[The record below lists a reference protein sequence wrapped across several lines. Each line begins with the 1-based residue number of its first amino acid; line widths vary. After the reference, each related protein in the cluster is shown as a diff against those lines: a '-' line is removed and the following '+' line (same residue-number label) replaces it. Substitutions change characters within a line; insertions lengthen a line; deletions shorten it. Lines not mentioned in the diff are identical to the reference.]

1 MAHQGY
7 CWTSTRRTIEVSK
20 PFAAYAEGVG
30 VLAASGLSEEL
41 VERYLKLHRCRESRC
56 CLSRLMAF
64 LRARG
69 VVPGVEQVADPHRS
83 PILSEYLEFL
93 ARHRGTGTGTAKEH
107 RRHVQAFL
115 EELGADESPEA
126 VGRLEPGVVSRFV
139 TRRAEVL
146 GPAARKSLCASIRCF
161 LRFLLLRG
169 YMSRDLVSGVPVIP
183 TFKLARLPRAAS
195 TEDIAKVLGA
205 VDRSTPTG
213 RRDYAI
219 LLVLSVYGI
228 RSGQICGLRLED
240 LDWRRELLRLRAAK
254 GGRDV
259 LLPLYPAVGEALVDY
274 LRHGRPRSTLR
285 QVFLRVR
292 APIAPLS
299 SSVSVIIRGHA
310 RRAGVTGRVNAHA
323 WRHACAARMLARG
336 ASLKTICD
344 VLGHRSI
351 ETTFIYTK
359 INIHELRQAA
369 LDWPW
374 AAS

>member
-1 MAHQGY
+1 
-7 CWTSTRRTIEVSK
+7 
-20 PFAAYAEGVG
+20 
-30 VLAASGLSEEL
+30 
-41 VERYLKLHRCRESRC
+41 
-56 CLSRLMAF
+56 MAF
-64 LRARG
+64 LRAHG
-69 VVPGVEQVADPHRS
+69 VVPSEQAVADAHTS

-93 ARHRGTGTGTAKEH
+93 VRHRGTGAGTAKEH
-107 RRHVQAFL
+107 RRHVEAFL
-115 EELGADESPEA
+115 AELGADESPEV
-126 VGRLEPGVVSRFV
+126 VGRLGPGAVSSFV
-139 TRRAEVL
+139 TRRAKAL

-161 LRFLLLRG
+161 LQFLLLRG
-169 YMSRDLVSGVPVIP
+169 YLSRDLVSGVPVIP

-195 TEDIAKVLGA
+195 AEDIAKVLGA

-219 LLVLSVYGI
+219 LLVLSTYGI

-274 LRHGRPRSTLR
+274 LRHGRPRSPRR

-310 RRAGVTGRVNAHA
+310 QRAGVTGRVNAHA
-323 WRHACAARMLARG
+323 WRHACAARMLTRG
-336 ASLKTICD
+336 ASLKTIRD

-359 INIHELRQAA
+359 INIDELRQAA

-374 AAS
+374 VAS